1 MRTMFS
7 MGIQHP
13 NRMFLG
19 QWESIIS
26 AAINA
31 GVAAYG
37 IHSQEERA
45 EDERK
50 FKEKLAAQAAAREA
64 EALRIQQEAIKAQQA
79 ALQPPQTTAG
89 PQAAAGAPGGERI
102 LGMQQ
107 GTFLAL
113 AGITAGALIL
123 GGFLLTRGK

>member
-1 MRTMFS
+1 MFTI
-7 MGIQHP
+7 GIQHP
-13 NRMFLG
+13 NRMFMG

-31 GVAAYG
+31 GVQGYK
-37 IHSQEERA
+37 IYSEEERA
-45 EDERK
+45 EDDRK
-50 FKEKLAAQAAAREA
+50 FKEKLAQQAAAREQ

-79 ALQPPQTTAG
+79 ALQPQV
-89 PQAAAGAPGGERI
+89 APGGSQAAGPAGANTI

-113 AGITAGALIL
+113 AGITAGTLLL
-123 GGFLLTRGK
+123 GGFLLTRGKK

>member
-1 MRTMFS
+1 MFV

-19 QWESIIS
+19 QWENIIS

-31 GVAAYG
+31 GVAAYK
-37 IHSQEERA
+37 IHSEEERA
-45 EDERK
+45 DDLRKSQERI
-50 FKEKLAAQAAAREA
+50 AQQAAAREQ

-79 ALQPPQTTAG
+79 ALQPPPTAG
-89 PQAAAGAPGGERI
+89 PAAAAGPGGGNTI

-113 AGITAGALIL
+113 AGITAGALVL
-123 GGFLLTRGK
+123 GGFLLTRGKK

>member
-1 MRTMFS
+1 MRSMFS
-7 MGIQHP
+7 IGIQHP
-13 NRMFLG
+13 SRRYLG

-31 GVAAYG
+31 GVQAYG

-50 FKEKLAAQAAAREA
+50 FKEEQARRAEAREA
-64 EALRIQQEAIKAQQA
+64 EALRIQQEAIKAMQQA
-79 ALQPPQTTAG
+79 QAGPTGTAG
-89 PQAAAGAPGGERI
+89 AMGPAGANTI

-107 GTFLAL
+107 GTFFAV
-113 AGITAGALIL
+113 AGVTVGALIL
-123 GGFLLTRGK
+123 GTVLLTRGK